1 MGKKKTTARRASSP
15 KRACSTAPDRCF
27 CVKLPHVPS
36 RVIEHC
42 ATPEEA
48 FRHYKK
54 MSGIVQT
61 DHEPTIEPVV
71 ESSVAVKKTS
81 PESSSWIF

>member
-15 KRACSTAPDRCF
+15 ERTCSTALNRRF
-27 CVKLPHVPS
+27 CVKLPHVPP

-54 MSGIVQT
+54 ISGIVQT
-61 DHEPTIEPVV
+61 DHEPTIEPVA
-71 ESSVAVKKTS
+71 ESSDDVNKTS
-81 PESSSWIF
+81 PEESPVA